1 MNKTAPRSSGGPWLP
16 ACRRCGL
23 VGLAGLLLLAC
34 APPVTAP
41 SAPEH
46 TFVLLPDRDG
56 HVGSVI
62 ITTQG
67 GSATLD
73 QANQG
78 LVLADGSAAPGAPE
92 RMTPGRIR
100 HDFGA
105 ALAAEPPDSYHCI
118 LYFRTASSNLEP
130 GAIQQLAQVLK
141 QIHGRAVCDVSV
153 TGHTDTTGDP
163 DYNMRLSMARASQV
177 RAYLIQNGVPAEH
190 LSLAYHGKGNP
201 LVPTGD
207 NVDEPRNR
215 RVEVIVR

>member
-1 MNKTAPRSSGGPWLP
+1 MNETALPHPGVRWLP
-16 ACRRCGL
+16 RCGL
-23 VGLAGLLLLAC
+23 LGLMGLMLLAC
-34 APPVTAP
+34 RPPVTAP
-41 SAPEH
+41 AAPEH

-56 HVGSVI
+56 KVGSVI

-73 QANQG
+73 RANQG
-78 LVLADGSAAPGAPE
+78 LVLANGSDAPGAPE
-92 RMTPGRIR
+92 PMTPARIR

-105 ALAAEPPDSYHCI
+105 ALAAEPPASFHCI
-118 LYFRTASSNLEP
+118 LYFRTASSDLEP
-130 GAIQQLAQVLK
+130 GAVQQLAQVLK
-141 QIHGRAVCDVSV
+141 QVRARAVCDVSV

-163 DYNMRLSMARASQV
+163 EYNMRLSMARASQV
-177 RAYLIQNGVPAEH
+177 RAYLIQNGVPPAT

>member
-1 MNKTAPRSSGGPWLP
+1 MNETALPRIGARRLRLGGLC
-16 ACRRCGL
+16 AL
-23 VGLAGLLLLAC
+23 VGLLLLAC
-34 APPVTAP
+34 SRPETAP
-41 SAPEH
+41 LAPEH

-78 LVLADGSAAPGAPE
+78 LVLADGTAAPGAPE
-92 RMTPGRIR
+92 RMTPARIR

-105 ALAAEPPDSYHCI
+105 ALAAEPPASYHCI
-118 LYFRTASSNLEP
+118 LYFRTASSDLEP
-130 GAIQQLAQVLK
+130 GALQQLAQVLK
-141 QIHGRAVCDVSV
+141 QIRGRTVCDVSV

-177 RAYLIQNGVPAEH
+177 RAYLIQNGVPPAT